1 MRKFI
6 LLCLLVFTVS
16 SVVFAQQ
23 MTDEQVILYVQ
34 EAQSQGKT
42 QQEMLVELMKKG
54 VTKEQIQRI
63 QSKYSGKSDGSSEEN
78 ANFMGEANS
87 RLRTQKTYEN
97 KNKNISQDESGLD
110 NLGSQKQSIKG
121 LRAKSTQQ
129 RNGYGRGGITMD
141 SRVMVIMV
149 LKARKT
155 LLHNR
160 FSDII
165 FSITNI

>member
-97 KNKNISQDESGLD
+97 KKQEYLSG
-110 NLGSQKQSIKG
+110 
-121 LRAKSTQQ
+121 
-129 RNGYGRGGITMD
+129 
-141 SRVMVIMV
+141 
-149 LKARKT
+149 
-155 LLHNR
+155 
-160 FSDII
+160 
-165 FSITNI
+165 

>member
-54 VTKEQIQRI
+54 VTKEKSREYSLNIQANRTEALRKMPISWEKRTPVYVRRKLTRTKTRI
-63 QSKYSGKSDGSSEEN
+63 SLRMNPAWIISVPKSK
-78 ANFMGEANS
+78 
-87 RLRTQKTYEN
+87 
-97 KNKNISQDESGLD
+97 
-110 NLGSQKQSIKG
+110 
-121 LRAKSTQQ
+121 
-129 RNGYGRGGITMD
+129 
-141 SRVMVIMV
+141 V
-149 LKARKT
+149 LKGCGR
-155 LLHNR
+155 NR
-160 FSDII
+160 LSNATDM
-165 FSITNI
+165 NGGE

>member
-54 VTKEQIQRI
+54 SHKRNKSREYSLNIQANRTEALRKMPISWEKQTPVYVRRKLTRTKTRI
-63 QSKYSGKSDGSSEEN
+63 SLRMNPAWIISVPKSKV
-78 ANFMGEANS
+78 
-87 RLRTQKTYEN
+87 
-97 KNKNISQDESGLD
+97 
-110 NLGSQKQSIKG
+110 IKG
-121 LRAKSTQQ
+121 LRAKSAQATH
-129 RNGYGRGGITMD
+129 GYGNGGE
-141 SRVMVIMV
+141 
-149 LKARKT
+149 
-155 LLHNR
+155 
-160 FSDII
+160 
-165 FSITNI
+165 

>member
-1 MRKFI
+1 MLFSNP
-6 LLCLLVFTVS
+6 VS
-16 SVVFAQQ
+16 Y
-23 MTDEQVILYVQ
+23 THLEQVILYVQ

-97 KNKNISQDESGLD
+97 KNKNISQNESGLD
-110 NLGSQKQSIKG
+110 KMCIRDS
-121 LRAKSTQQ
+121 
-129 RNGYGRGGITMD
+129 
-141 SRVMVIMV
+141 SRVLYQNDRNSSQVHFG
-149 LKARKT
+149 R
-155 LLHNR
+155 R
-160 FSDII
+160 
-165 FSITNI
+165 

>member
-78 ANFMGEANS
+78 ANFMGEVNS
-87 RLRTQKTYEN
+87 RLRTQKTR
-97 KNKNISQDESGLD
+97 IS
-110 NLGSQKQSIKG
+110 
-121 LRAKSTQQ
+121 LRMNQAWIISDPKSK
-129 RNGYGRGGITMD
+129 
-141 SRVMVIMV
+141 V
-149 LKARKT
+149 LKGCGR
-155 LLHNR
+155 NR
-160 FSDII
+160 LSNATDMERG
-165 FSITNI
+165 

>member
-63 QSKYSGKSDGSSEEN
+63 QSKYSGKSNGSSEEN

-87 RLRTQKTYEN
+87 RLRTQKTTRT
-97 KNKNISQDESGLD
+97 KTRIS
-110 NLGSQKQSIKG
+110 
-121 LRAKSTQQ
+121 LRMNPAWIISVPKSK
-129 RNGYGRGGITMD
+129 
-141 SRVMVIMV
+141 V
-149 LKARKT
+149 LKGCGR
-155 LLHNR
+155 NR
-160 FSDII
+160 PSNAMDMERG
-165 FSITNI
+165 

>member
-54 VTKEQIQRI
+54 VTKEPMPGHKPPYPPHRPLHPTVP
-63 QSKYSGKSDGSSEEN
+63 SGK
-78 ANFMGEANS
+78 
-87 RLRTQKTYEN
+87 YHP
-97 KNKNISQDESGLD
+97 
-110 NLGSQKQSIKG
+110 
-121 LRAKSTQQ
+121 
-129 RNGYGRGGITMD
+129 Y
-141 SRVMVIMV
+141 
-149 LKARKT
+149 
-155 LLHNR
+155 
-160 FSDII
+160 
-165 FSITNI
+165 